1 MIEAFYF
8 QQPLALL
15 TGLAAISGLYVF
27 FKASGREGR
36 VLGITR
42 TLFFVFLA
50 VALAGPFVQD
60 SRMVEDQQ
68 DVFVLEDKSRSTE
81 VLEKASVNLENVDLK
96 RRTLLTGNNS
106 NLASA
111 LESELRPDSRYILV
125 SDGRSSEGLERVL
138 RKYRDQNSTISVL
151 KPDTNTERAV
161 KVSGP
166 STTVPGAAT
175 EFKVKVS
182 STEQGE
188 VPVKVTLDNQT
199 VLDSSISG
207 SWSFNRSFSSEGA
220 HRIKAE
226 IESDDL
232 YGENN
237 RYYKTFEVQEKPE
250 ILYIGQESELSDKL
264 SQFYRVTVHQETP
277 EDLSDYYTTI
287 STKKL
292 DEQRIGDYIAEGN
305 GYIYIGDY
313 SNPGRHIPL
322 KASNEDYNDESTRM
336 VMPIQVPFKSTNVTY
351 TKSTAGS
358 IVKALPGNTKFGG
371 IYYSTTAD
379 FLTQGGTALF
389 PQEVSR
395 TNELVTLGGGSKNRE
410 TVLQNIR
417 QLDRSSYKRHDVA
430 LKASQE
436 LLGDEG
442 NIILVTNGDIV
453 DTTTIPNHEGKT
465 AEEIRAAA
473 LDQARGLDSDIDLYA
488 VRTGPLPEEADEI
501 ENIDRSDIVE
511 QQEFMQDL
519 ADAAPSA
526 RSNYYSIDELNEL
539 AQLELGAGGGTSA
552 FKPIGVLDEDH
563 FITRDVGLRTEIS
576 EFDEVRPKPSADVLV
591 SGPGKRE
598 FLTAWNYGLGRVAAF
613 SGDQGVLERTLDADP
628 GLVSRT
634 ASWTVGNPDRK
645 EERWVD
651 ISETEA
657 PTEVEIT
664 ASYQAE
670 GLTYSS
676 EDRYTGQVRP
686 ERRGFHSFAGENYS
700 YNYNSEIAEVGYS
713 NEALSQIASETGG
726 EVYSPSKLDE
736 MEFGGSQMQE
746 VSYSTSLSV
755 YFLAAALVVL
765 LSEVGYR
772 KLNGKK

>member
-15 TGLAAISGLYVF
+15 TGLAAISGLYIF

-50 VALAGPFVQD
+50 VALAGPFIQD

-68 DVFVLEDKSRSTE
+68 EVFLLNDESRSTGIFE
-81 VLEKASVNLENVDLK
+81 NPSVNPDGVDLES
-96 RRTLLTGNNS
+96 RTLLTGNNS

-111 LESELRPDSRYILV
+111 LESELRADSRYLLV
-125 SDGRSSEGLERVL
+125 SDGRSSEDLEKVL
-138 RKYRDQNSTISVL
+138 QKYRDENSTISVL
-151 KPDTNTERAV
+151 KPDTDTERAV
-161 KVSGP
+161 RISGP

-175 EFKVKVS
+175 EFTVEIS
-182 STEQGE
+182 STEAGE
-188 VPVKVTLDNQT
+188 APVKVMLDNET
-199 VLDSSISG
+199 VLDSSISS
-207 SWSFNRSFSSEGA
+207 SWSFNRSFGSEGT

-226 IESDDL
+226 IESDDR
-232 YGENN
+232 YTENN
-237 RYYKTFEVQEKPE
+237 NYYKTVEVQEKPE

-264 SQFYRVTVHQETP
+264 SEFYTVTVRQEIP

-305 GYIYIGDY
+305 GYIYLGDY
-313 SNPGRHIPL
+313 SDPGRHIPL
-322 KASNEDYNDESTRM
+322 KPSNEDYNDESTRM

-351 TKSTAGS
+351 TKNTAGS

-371 IYYSTTAD
+371 IYYSNTAD

-389 PQEVSR
+389 PQEVSS
-395 TNELVTLGGGSKNRE
+395 TEELITLGGGSRNRQ

-453 DTTTIPNHEGKT
+453 DTTTIPNHEGKS
-465 AEEIRAAA
+465 AEDIRRDAI
-473 LDQARGLDSDIDLYA
+473 DQARGLDSDIDLYA
-488 VRTGPLPEEADEI
+488 VRTGPLPDEADQL
-501 ENIDRSDIVE
+501 ENVDRSDIVE

-526 RSNYYSIDELNEL
+526 RSNYYNIDELNKL
-539 AQLELGAGGGTSA
+539 AKLELGAGGGTSA
-552 FKPIGVLDEDH
+552 FKPVGVLDEDH
-563 FITRDVGLRTEIS
+563 FITRGIGLRTEIS

-613 SGDQGVLERTLDADP
+613 SGDQGILERTLDADP

-645 EERWVD
+645 QDRWVD
-651 ISETEA
+651 VSETEA
-657 PTEVEIT
+657 PTPVEVK
-664 ASYQAE
+664 ASFQAE

-676 EDRYTGQVRP
+676 EDRYTGQISP
-686 ERRGFHSFAGENYS
+686 DGKGFHSFAGENYS
-700 YNYNSEIAEVGYS
+700 YNYNSEIEEIGYR
-713 NEALSQIASETGG
+713 NDVLSRIASETGG
-726 EVYSPSKLDE
+726 EVYTPSELEEAD
-736 MEFGGSQMQE
+736 FGGSEMQE
-746 VSYSTSLSV
+746 VNYSSSLSV

>member
-1 MIEAFYF
+1 MIESFYF
-8 QQPLALL
+8 QQPMALL
-15 TGLAAISGLYVF
+15 IGLAAVSGIYIL

-36 VLGITR
+36 VVGFTR
-42 TLFFVFLA
+42 ALFFVMLA

-68 DVFVLEDKSRSTE
+68 DVFMLKDDSRS
-81 VLEKASVNLENVDLK
+81 ADILENASLNAEDVDLE

-111 LESELRPDSRYILV
+111 LESELRSDSRYLLV
-125 SDGRSSEGLERVL
+125 SDGRSSEDLEKVL
-138 RKYRDQNSTISVL
+138 RKYRNKNSTISVL
-151 KPDTNTERAV
+151 KPDTDTERAV
-161 KVSGP
+161 SISGP

-175 EFKVKVS
+175 EFKVEVS
-182 STEQGE
+182 STEQDE
-188 VPVKVTLDNQT
+188 VPLKVTLDNQT

-207 SWSFNRSFSSEGA
+207 SWSFNRSFSSEGS

-226 IESDDL
+226 IESDDR
-232 YGENN
+232 YSENN
-237 RYYKTFEVQEKPE
+237 IYYKTFEVQEKPE
-250 ILYIGQESELSDKL
+250 ILYIGQDSELSDKL
-264 SQFYRVTVHQETP
+264 SQFYSVTVRQEAP

-292 DEQRIGDYIAEGN
+292 DEQRIGDYISEGN
-305 GYIYIGDY
+305 GYVYLGEY
-313 SNPGRHIPL
+313 SNPGKHIPL
-322 KASNEDYNDESTRM
+322 KASNENYNDESTRM

-351 TKSTAGS
+351 TKNTAGS

-389 PQEVSR
+389 PQRVSD
-395 TNELVTLGGGSKNRE
+395 TDELVTLGGGSQNRE

-442 NIILVTNGDIV
+442 NVVLVTNGDIV
-453 DTTTIPNHEGKT
+453 DTTTIPNHEGKS
-465 AEEIRAAA
+465 AEDIRRDAI
-473 LDQARGLDSDIDLYA
+473 DQARDLDSDIDLYA
-488 VRTGPLPEEADEI
+488 VRTGPLPEEAEDI
-501 ENIDRSDIVE
+501 ENIDRSDVVE

-526 RSNYYSIDELNEL
+526 RSSYYNIDELNEL
-539 AQLELGAGGGTSA
+539 TNLELGAGGGTSA
-552 FKPIGVLDEDH
+552 FKPIGVIDEDH
-563 FITRDVGLRTEIS
+563 FITRDVGLRTEIA
-576 EFDEVRPKPSADVLV
+576 EFDEVRPKPSSDVLV

-634 ASWTVGNPDRK
+634 TSWTVGNPDRK
-645 EERWVD
+645 QDRWVE

-657 PTEVEIT
+657 PTEVEVK

-676 EDRYTGQVRP
+676 EGRYTGKVRP
-686 ERRGFHSFAGENYS
+686 EGRGFHSFAGENYS
-700 YNYNSEIAEVGYS
+700 YNYNSEIGEIGYRNEV
-713 NEALSQIASETGG
+713 LSQVASETGG
-726 EVYSPSKLDE
+726 EVYSPSELE
-736 MEFGGSQMQE
+736 EAEFGGSQMQE
-746 VSYSTSLSV
+746 VNYSISLTP
-755 YFLAAALVVL
+755 YFLAAALVIL